1 MWEWQEGALLTRL
14 KSDSWNS
21 PIRGCVTDV
30 PYTLA
35 HGKPTAEGFFILD
48 QPPRSSSDM
57 RVAVT
62 VRVSMLIQAKCV
74 SGAWK
79 FCVVLRVSRC
89 RLYLS
94 AYRIMELHF
103 SNPRALI
110 TPIDDNVS
118 RINLFE
124 RSIQEISREISR
136 I

>member
-62 VRVSMLIQAKCV
+62 VRVSMLMPRQMRQRGLEI
-74 SGAWK
+74 
-79 FCVVLRVSRC
+79 LRHSSCIANLRC
-89 RLYLS
+89 PYRRPYLS
-94 AYRIMELHF
+94 AYRVMDLRF
-103 SNPRALI
+103 SNL
-110 TPIDDNVS
+110 
-118 RINLFE
+118 
-124 RSIQEISREISR
+124 
-136 I
+136 